1 MDIAWYGVCGRY
13 SSFALSGCDLVLGV
27 QWLSTLGTI
36 EWDFKNLR
44 MAFTYQGRQHVLRG
58 MSTKKL
64 ELMSQG
70 KLSKALKTT
79 SYLCMLEL
87 IQMPG
92 SSCMTLEVED
102 KDGTPPE
109 VQQLLGAYDDLF
121 LEPTTL
127 LPSRGHFDHKIPLK
141 EGTSPI
147 NLRPY
152 RYPLRHKDII
162 ERLVGEILD
171 RGVIQNKF

>member
-1 MDIAWYGVCGRY
+1 M
-13 SSFALSGCDLVLGV
+13 
-27 QWLSTLGTI
+27 
-36 EWDFKNLR
+36 
-44 MAFTYQGRQHVLRG
+44 RG

-64 ELMSQG
+64 QFMSQRQ
-70 KLSKALKTT
+70 LSKALRTA

-87 IQMPG
+87 IRVPN

-102 KDGTPPE
+102 KQGTPPE

-127 LPSRGHFDHKIPLK
+127 PPSRGPFDHKIPVK

-147 NLRPY
+147 NLRSY

-162 ERLVGEILD
+162 ERLVREMLD
-171 RGVIQNKF
+171 RGVIQNSSSPFASPVVLVGKKRWNMEIMC